1 MDLRLSASSFKTK
14 QNKKDNENKLS
25 ELKNKL
31 KRKLYNLERG
41 KVYNVRYFIFYF
53 NKKILEEI
61 KFKKRIFMV

>member
-53 NKKILEEI
+53 NKNFLEEI
-61 KFKKRIFMV
+61 KF